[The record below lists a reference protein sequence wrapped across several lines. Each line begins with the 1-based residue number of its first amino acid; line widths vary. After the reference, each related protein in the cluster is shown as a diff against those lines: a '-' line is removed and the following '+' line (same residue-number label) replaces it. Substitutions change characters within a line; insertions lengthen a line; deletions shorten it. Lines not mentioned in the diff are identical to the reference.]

1 VRRASPTA
9 RGATA
14 PAAGTVA
21 EPRPRQ
27 HLVIDGDDT
36 LWENNIFFEQA
47 AEAFIDFLDH
57 SSLGRAEVRGALDE
71 VERLNLASNHGYG
84 SAAFGR
90 NLQETF
96 QRLAEREI
104 RPADLEHL
112 MELARQVVAQPMQ
125 IRPSVYA
132 TLADL
137 ARRHDLTL
145 FTKGEHD
152 EQMLKVERSGLA
164 GHFDRVVV
172 TPEKDVAA
180 YTALVAEHGFNPTV
194 TWMIGNSP
202 KSDVNPPLAAG
213 LGAVFIPHPQT
224 WSLEVVDLVESD
236 RLLVLD
242 DFGQLLDHF

>member
-1 VRRASPTA
+1 M
-9 RGATA
+9 
-14 PAAGTVA
+14 
-21 EPRPRQ
+21 
-27 HLVIDGDDT
+27 IDGDDT

-47 AEAFIDFLDH
+47 AEAFIDYLDH
-57 SSLGRAEVRGALDE
+57 SSLGRADVRAALDE
-71 VERLNLASNHGYG
+71 VERLNLAGNHGYG

-104 RPADLEHL
+104 QTVDRDHL
-112 MELARQVVAQPMQ
+112 IELARQIVAQPMQ
-125 IRPSVYA
+125 IRPGVEA
-132 TLADL
+132 TLVEL

-152 EQMLKVERSGLA
+152 EQTLKVERSGLA
-164 GHFDRVVV
+164 RHFDRVVV

-180 YTALVAEHGFNPTV
+180 YSALVAEHGFEPAL
-194 TWMIGNSP
+194 TWMVGNSP

-224 WSLEVVDLVESD
+224 WSLEVVDLVESE
-236 RLLVLD
+236 RLLVLES
-242 DFGQLLDHF
+242 FPELLHHF

>member
-1 VRRASPTA
+1 MRRASPTA

-14 PAAGTVA
+14 RAASRVA
-21 EPRPRQ
+21 ETPPRR

-36 LWENNIFFEQA
+36 LWENNVFFEQA
-47 AEAFIDFLDH
+47 AEAFIDYLDH
-57 SSLGRAEVRGALDE
+57 SSLGRAEVRAALDE

-84 SAAFGR
+84 SGAFGR
-90 NLQETF
+90 NLQQTF
-96 QRLAEREI
+96 RHLAEREI
-104 RPADLEHL
+104 RPADLDHL
-112 MELARQVVAQPMQ
+112 IELAGQVVAQPVQ
-125 IRPSVYA
+125 IRPGVAA

-180 YTALVAEHGFNPTV
+180 YIGLVAEHAFEPTQ
-194 TWMIGNSP
+194 TWMVGNSP
-202 KSDVNPPLAAG
+202 KSDINPPLAAG

-224 WSLEVVDLVESD
+224 WSLEVVDLVKSD
-236 RLLVLD
+236 RLLVIES
-242 DFGQLLDHF
+242 FPELLDHF

>member
-1 VRRASPTA
+1 MADAPPRR
-9 RGATA
+9 
-14 PAAGTVA
+14 
-21 EPRPRQ
+21 

-36 LWENNIFFEQA
+36 LWENNVFFEQA

-57 SSLGRAEVRGALDE
+57 SSLGRAEVRAALDE

-96 QRLAEREI
+96 RQLVEREI
-104 RPADLEHL
+104 RPADLDHL
-112 MELARQVVAQPMQ
+112 IELARQVVAQPMQ
-125 IRPSVYA
+125 LRPGVEA
-132 TLADL
+132 TLTDL

-164 GHFDRVVV
+164 GHFDRVLV

-180 YTALVAEHGFNPTV
+180 YSALVAEHGLEPAL
-194 TWMIGNSP
+194 TWMVGNSP

-224 WSLEVVDLVESD
+224 WSLEVVDLVQSE
-236 RLLVLD
+236 RLLVLES
-242 DFGQLLDHF
+242 FPQLLDHF